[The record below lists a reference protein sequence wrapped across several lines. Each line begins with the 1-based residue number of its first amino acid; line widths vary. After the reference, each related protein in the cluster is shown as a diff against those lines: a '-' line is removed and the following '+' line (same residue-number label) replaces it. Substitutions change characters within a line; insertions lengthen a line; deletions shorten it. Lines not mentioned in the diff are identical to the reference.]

1 MKTVKTVINEND
13 LDSFLK
19 LPKTK
24 YNLKDI
30 GLSES
35 EAAQL
40 FCPIADKAGWNID
53 SILSTT
59 LQEVED
65 ESIRYIFLRF
75 LLSKKYDI
83 LPFDTSD
90 AVSIT
95 FADDRCVL
103 VDVPRTITYGYNDPI
118 ITPTSTIVLS
128 PIGEVIV
135 PEGHVWVSPT
145 SEMCKGFSTFWDD
158 KAGLLSRNG
167 KVIFPCIMGF
177 LENKDYNDLQLI
189 YKNHEYHYSF
199 EGNLQEMESWLLRSL
214 AFDIEHG
221 RTGVFLFEDIVISVQ
236 YYTPRPG
243 IVYLGDRRITS
254 HETNQIVPQS
264 INKNKEELFGI
275 LGSMLHR
282 FTTEELMQLAE
293 KANLNNTK
301 EPK

>member
-19 LPKTK
+19 SPKTK
-24 YNLKDI
+24 YNLKHI
-30 GLSES
+30 GISES
-35 EAAQL
+35 EATLL

-59 LQEVED
+59 LQEIED
-65 ESIRYIFLRF
+65 KKIRNTFRRF
-75 LLSKKYDI
+75 LLSKKYNI

-95 FADDRCVL
+95 FADDRCIL
-103 VDVPRTITYGYNDPI
+103 VDVPRTITYSYNGPI

-135 PEGHVWVSPT
+135 PEGRVWVSPT
-145 SEMCKGFSTFWDD
+145 SETSKGFSTFWGD

-167 KVIFPCIMGF
+167 KIIFPCSLGF
-177 LENKDYNDLQLI
+177 LENKDYNHLQLI
-189 YKNHEYHYSF
+189 YNNHEYQYSF
-199 EGNLQEMESWLLRSL
+199 EGNLQGMESWLLKKL

-243 IVYLGDRRITS
+243 IVYLGDRWITS

-282 FTTEELMQLAE
+282 FTAEELMQLAG